1 MSHLEQIETI
11 KSNTLAQMAAVSAE
25 RKPTYTEN
33 GQSFAWTEYLNHLQR
48 RVDWCN
54 QQLAAEEPF
63 EIPTQG
69 YTP

>member
-1 MSHLEQIETI
+1 MSNLEQIELI
-11 KSNTLAQMAAVSAE
+11 KTNTLAQMATVSSE
-25 RKPTYTEN
+25 RKPSYSEG
-33 GQSFAWTEYLNHLQR
+33 GQTFEWTGYLDHLQR

-54 QQLAAEEPF
+54 AQLAAEEPF

>member
-1 MSHLEQIETI
+1 MSNLQQLEAI
-11 KSNTLAQMAAVSAE
+11 KANTLEQMAAVSAE
-25 RKPTYTEN
+25 RKPSYSEG
-33 GQSFAWTEYLNHLQR
+33 GQSFDWTAYLEHLQR

-63 EIPTQG
+63 EISTQG